1 MYQFSARK
9 RLFESIMVTL
19 KRCLSFIFL
28 KIILSAQTYHDKYL
42 DEIEHDNV
50 YVTPY
55 FRRIDARRK
64 ARGSMTLLP
73 LKKIE
78 KQKFIDPY
86 SLRPSKTEKFNLT
99 GQIVKLLLE
108 LISATTFVIL
118 DRVFYE
124 VLDLIR
130 RHAYMEYTQVRVFLG
145 ERWNFCGCS
154 RRGWL
159 WLRFFWDF

>member
-1 MYQFSARK
+1 
-9 RLFESIMVTL
+9 
-19 KRCLSFIFL
+19 
-28 KIILSAQTYHDKYL
+28 
-42 DEIEHDNV
+42 
-50 YVTPY
+50 
-55 FRRIDARRK
+55 
-64 ARGSMTLLP
+64 MTLLP

-145 ERWNFCGCS
+145 ER
-154 RRGWL
+154 
-159 WLRFFWDF
+159 